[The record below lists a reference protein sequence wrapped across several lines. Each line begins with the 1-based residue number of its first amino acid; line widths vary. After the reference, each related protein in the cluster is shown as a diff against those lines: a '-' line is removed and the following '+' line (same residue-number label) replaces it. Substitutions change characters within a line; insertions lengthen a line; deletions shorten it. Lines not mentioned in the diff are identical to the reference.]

1 MVILKGLTLIFDKY
15 DELKQFAASI
25 KSKLNN
31 LLLGSN
37 AVNSMKWRCFVC
49 NKMHLW
55 GHSNDSEAIMMTLKS
70 HICITNL
77 IWRRVNEC
85 RTPTELIRTL
95 EKGWFRVDLLITII
109 FDNTKII
116 LWGTYLAIIKFMSV
130 EHKNWTT
137 LVFAHQWWLHLCSK
151 QPSTR
156 FMRLFYNLHMFD
168 CFWASFLQYFWLF
181 LKRIP
186 LTVDCYERNIQVR
199 DSRQHR
205 FSSPF
210 KKKLIFLPILS
221 LLISNYLNNA

>member
-1 MVILKGLTLIFDKY
+1 MF
-15 DELKQFAASI
+15 SI
-25 KSKLNN
+25 TSLSKLLEKLSKEDQILSILWNGDV
-31 LLLGSN
+31 LY
-37 AVNSMKWRCFVC
+37 AT
-49 NKMHLW
+49 KMHLW

-95 EKGWFRVDLLITII
+95 ERGWFRVDLLINII

-137 LVFAHQWWLHLCSK
+137 LVFAHRWWLHLCSK

-156 FMRLFYNLHMFD
+156 FMRLF
-168 CFWASFLQYFWLF
+168 
-181 LKRIP
+181 
-186 LTVDCYERNIQVR
+186 
-199 DSRQHR
+199 
-205 FSSPF
+205 
-210 KKKLIFLPILS
+210 
-221 LLISNYLNNA
+221 